1 MALWGHPD
9 FRRLW
14 TGDTISQFGAN
25 VGTTV
30 VPLLAAGVLNAT
42 PFEMGLL
49 AAASTMAFLVI
60 GLPAGVWVDRMR
72 RKPLM
77 VAMDVARA
85 ALMLSVPV
93 AWWLDLL
100 GLPQLIVV
108 SLAVGV
114 CTVFFDVAYQ
124 SYLPSLVGRGQLVE
138 GNSKLQASLSVAEV
152 SGPAIGGYAA
162 QFLGA
167 ANGVLAT
174 GLGYLSSAF
183 FLVRIQTVE
192 PAPERHPDPHLRR
205 EIMEGLRF
213 VFGNVTLRM
222 IVACTGTSNFFHGI
236 QNAVMILFLLQTVGL
251 SEGTAGLVLSAGG
264 VGGVLGAAFAYRIGL
279 LVGQARMIWLIPLL
293 TWPFTL
299 ALPFVSD
306 GWGLVLPMV
315 GAAVSVFGIVV
326 YNVGQ
331 VSYRQA
337 ICPDHLL
344 GRMNASVRF
353 VVWGTI
359 PLGGLVGGLLGD
371 GLGIVPTLW
380 VAAVGQCLAVL
391 WVLLSPLRGRA
402 DVTAAADA
410 TGTGAH

>member
-1 MALWGHPD
+1 MTLWGHHD

-14 TGDTISQFGAN
+14 AGDTISQFGSTI
-25 VGTTV
+25 GLTV
-30 VPLLAAGVLNAT
+30 IPLLAAGVLNAT

-49 AAASTMAFLVI
+49 AAAGTMAFLLI

-77 VAMDVARA
+77 IAMDVVRA
-85 ALMLSVPV
+85 VLMLSVPV
-93 AWWLDLL
+93 AWWLGVLD
-100 GLPQLIVV
+100 LPQLVVV

-124 SYLPSLVGRGQLVE
+124 SYLPSLVGRDQLVE
-138 GNSKLQASLSVAEV
+138 GNSKLQASMSVAEV

-162 QFLGA
+162 QFIGA

-183 FLVRIQTVE
+183 FLFRIRVVE
-192 PAPERHPDPHLRR
+192 PVPHRHSSPNLRR
-205 EIMEGLRF
+205 EVMEGLRF
-213 VFGNVTLRM
+213 VFGNVTLRA
-222 IVACTGTSNFFHGI
+222 IVACTGTSNFFHGV
-236 QNAVMILFLLQTVGL
+236 QNAVLILFLLNVAEL

-264 VGGVLGAAFAYRIGL
+264 VGGVVGAAVAFKLGK

-299 ALPFVSD
+299 ALPFVSA
-306 GWGLVLPMV
+306 GWGLVLPMA
-315 GAAVSVFGIVV
+315 GLAISVFGIVV

-337 ICPDHLL
+337 ICPDHLM
-344 GRMNASVRF
+344 GRMNASIRW
-353 VVWGTI
+353 VVWGAT
-359 PLGGLVGGLLGD
+359 PLGALAGGALGSW
-371 GLGIVPTLW
+371 LGIVPTLW
-380 VAAVGQCLAVL
+380 ISLVGSVFGMA
-391 WVLLSPLRGRA
+391 WVLLSPLRSMR
-402 DVTAAADA
+402 DLP
-410 TGTGAH
+410 TGASVEAHG

>member
-14 TGDTISQFGAN
+14 VGDTISQFGAN
-25 VGTTV
+25 VGMTV
-30 VPLLAAGVLNAT
+30 IPLLAAGALNAT

-49 AAASTMAFLVI
+49 AAASTIAFLLI

-77 VAMDVARA
+77 IAMDVARA

-100 GLPQLIVV
+100 DLPQLIVV

-152 SGPAIGGYAA
+152 SGPAIGGYAS

-174 GLGYLSSAF
+174 GVGYLSSAF
-183 FLVRIQTVE
+183 FLVRIKTVE

-236 QNAVMILFLLQTVGL
+236 QNAVMILFLLQTVNL

-264 VGGVLGAAFAYRIGL
+264 VGGVLGAAFAHRIGL

-299 ALPFVSD
+299 ALPFISD
-306 GWGLVLPMV
+306 GWGLVLPMA
-315 GAAVSVFGIVV
+315 GLAVSVFGIVV

-344 GRMNASVRF
+344 GRMNASIRW
-353 VVWGTI
+353 VVWGAT
-359 PLGGLVGGLLGD
+359 PLGALLGGGLGSWI
-371 GLGIVPTLW
+371 GIVPTMW
-380 VAAVGQCLAVL
+380 VSLVGSVAGMVWL
-391 WVLLSPLRGRA
+391 LLSPLRSMR
-402 DVTAAADA
+402 DLPTASSVE
-410 TGTGAH
+410 AHG

>member
-14 TGDTISQFGAN
+14 VGDTISQFGAN
-25 VGTTV
+25 VGMTV
-30 VPLLAAGVLNAT
+30 IPLLAVGVLNAT

-49 AAASTMAFLVI
+49 AAASTIAFLLI

-77 VAMDVARA
+77 IAMDVARA
-85 ALMLSVPV
+85 ALMVSVPV
-93 AWWLDLL
+93 AWWLGLL
-100 GLPQLIVV
+100 DLPQLIVV

-183 FLVRIQTVE
+183 FLVRIKTVE

-205 EIMEGLRF
+205 EIAEGLRF

-236 QNAVMILFLLQTVGL
+236 QNAVLVLFLLQTVGL

-264 VGGVLGAAFAYRIGL
+264 VGGVLGAAFAYRIGV

-306 GWGLVLPMV
+306 GWGLVLPMA
-315 GAAVSVFGIVV
+315 GLAVNVFGIVV

-344 GRMNASVRF
+344 GRMNASIRW
-353 VVWGTI
+353 VVWGTT
-359 PLGGLVGGLLGD
+359 PLGALLGGGLGSWI
-371 GLGIVPTLW
+371 GIVPTLW
-380 VAAVGQCLAVL
+380 VSVL
-391 WVLLSPLRGRA
+391 GSVLGMVWLLLSPLRSMR
-402 DVTAAADA
+402 DLPA
-410 TGTGAH
+410 TSSVEAHG

>member
-14 TGDTISQFGAN
+14 VGDTISQFGAN
-25 VGTTV
+25 VGMTV
-30 VPLLAAGVLNAT
+30 IPLLAVGVLNAT

-49 AAASTMAFLVI
+49 AAASTIAFLLI

-77 VAMDVARA
+77 IAMDVARA
-85 ALMLSVPV
+85 ALMVSVPV

-100 GLPQLIVV
+100 DLPQLIVV

-183 FLVRIQTVE
+183 FLVRIKTVE

-205 EIMEGLRF
+205 EIAEGLRF

-236 QNAVMILFLLQTVGL
+236 QNAVLVLFLLQTVGL

-264 VGGVLGAAFAYRIGL
+264 VGGVLGAAFAYRIGV

-306 GWGLVLPMV
+306 GWGLVLPMA
-315 GAAVSVFGIVV
+315 GLAVNVFGIVV

-344 GRMNASVRF
+344 GRMNASIRW
-353 VVWGTI
+353 VVWGTT
-359 PLGGLVGGLLGD
+359 PLGALLGGGLGSWI
-371 GLGIVPTLW
+371 GIVPTLW
-380 VAAVGQCLAVL
+380 VSVL
-391 WVLLSPLRGRA
+391 GSVLGMVWLLLSPLRSMR
-402 DVTAAADA
+402 DLPA
-410 TGTGAH
+410 TSSVEAHG

>member
-14 TGDTISQFGAN
+14 MGDTISQFGSS
-25 VGTTV
+25 VGMTV
-30 VPLLAAGVLNAT
+30 IPLLAAGVLNAT

-49 AAASTMAFLVI
+49 AAASMIAFLVI

-77 VAMDVARA
+77 IAMDVTRA
-85 ALMLSVPV
+85 ALLLSVPV
-93 AWWLDLL
+93 AWWMGVL

-174 GLGYLSSAF
+174 GLGYLSSAL
-183 FLVRIQTVE
+183 FLLRIRTVE
-192 PAPERHPDPHLRR
+192 PVPERHADPHLRR
-205 EIMEGLRF
+205 EVMEGLRF
-213 VFGNVTLRM
+213 VFGNVTLRK

-236 QNAVMILFLLQTVGL
+236 QQAVMVLFLLQTVRL

-264 VGGVLGAAFAYRIGL
+264 VGGVLGAAFANKIGL
-279 LVGQARMIWLIPLL
+279 AVGQARMIWLVPLL
-293 TWPFTL
+293 TWPLTL
-299 ALPFVSD
+299 TLPFISN
-306 GWGLVLPMV
+306 GWGLVLPMI
-315 GAAVSVFGIVV
+315 GLAVNLFGIVV
-326 YNVGQ
+326 YNIGQ

-344 GRMNASVRF
+344 GRMNASIRW
-353 VVWGTI
+353 VVWGTT
-359 PLGGLVGGLLGD
+359 PLGALLGGGLGSWI
-371 GLGIVPTLW
+371 GIVPTLW
-380 VAAVGQCLAVL
+380 VALVGSIAGVA
-391 WVLLSPLRGRA
+391 WVLFSPLRTMRDLPTVTSV
-402 DVTAAADA
+402 DVH
-410 TGTGAH
+410 G

>member
-1 MALWGHPD
+1 MTLWGHPD

-14 TGDTISQFGAN
+14 MGDTISQFGAT
-25 VGTTV
+25 VGMTV
-30 VPLLAAGVLNAT
+30 IPLLAAGALNAT

-93 AWWLDLL
+93 AGWLGLL
-100 GLPQLIVV
+100 DLPQLIVV

-167 ANGVLAT
+167 ANSVLAT
-174 GLGYLSSAF
+174 GLGYLSSAL
-183 FLVRIQTVE
+183 FLVRIKTAE

-213 VFGNVTLRM
+213 VFGNTTLRM

-236 QNAVMILFLLQTVGL
+236 QNAVMVLFLLQTAGL

-264 VGGVLGAAFAYRIGL
+264 VGGVLGAAFAHRIGL
-279 LVGQARMIWLIPLL
+279 AVGQARMIWLVPVL

-306 GWGLVLPMV
+306 GWGLVLPM
-315 GAAVSVFGIVV
+315 ACLAVTSFGVVV

-344 GRMNASVRF
+344 GRMNASIRW
-353 VVWGTI
+353 VVWGTT
-359 PLGGLVGGLLGD
+359 PLGALLG
-371 GLGIVPTLW
+371 GVLGSWLGIVPTLW
-380 VAAVGQCLAVL
+380 VSLAGSVSGVV
-391 WVLLSPLRGRA
+391 WVLLSPLRSMR
-402 DVTAAADA
+402 DLPTTSSVDA
-410 TGTGAH
+410 HG

>member
-1 MALWGHPD
+1 MALRGHPD

-14 TGDTISQFGAN
+14 AGDTISQFGAS
-25 VGTTV
+25 VGVTV
-30 VPLLAAGVLNAT
+30 IPLLAAGVLNAT

-49 AAASTMAFLVI
+49 AAASTIAFLLI
-60 GLPAGVWVDRMR
+60 GLPAGVWVDRVR

-77 VAMDVARA
+77 IAMDVARA
-85 ALMLSVPV
+85 ALVLSVPI
-93 AWWLDLL
+93 AWWLGAL
-100 GLPQLIVV
+100 GLPQLVVV

-124 SYLPSLVGRGQLVE
+124 SYLPSLVGRDQLVE

-162 QFLGA
+162 QLLGA

-174 GLGYLSSAF
+174 GIGYLTSAF
-183 FLVRIQTVE
+183 FLVRIKKAE
-192 PAPERHPDPHLRR
+192 PAPDRHPDPHLRR
-205 EIMEGLRF
+205 EVVEGLRF

-236 QNAVMILFLLQTVGL
+236 QNAVLVLFLLDVAGL

-264 VGGVLGAAFAYRIGL
+264 VGGVLGAAFAHRIGL
-279 LVGQARMIWLIPLL
+279 LVGQARMIWLIPVL

-299 ALPFVSD
+299 ALPFVSG
-306 GWGLVLPMV
+306 GWGLVLPM
-315 GAAVSVFGIVV
+315 ACLAVSTFGIVV

-344 GRMNASVRF
+344 GRMNASIRW
-353 VVWGTI
+353 VVWGAT
-359 PLGGLVGGLLGD
+359 PLGALLGGGLGSWS
-371 GLGIVPTLW
+371 GIVPTLW
-380 VAAVGQCLAVL
+380 VSVVGSVGGMVWL
-391 WVLLSPLRGRA
+391 LLSPLRSMR
-402 DVTAAADA
+402 DLPAA
-410 TGTGAH
+410 TSVEAHG

>member
-14 TGDTISQFGAN
+14 LGDTISQFGASI
-25 VGTTV
+25 GSTV
-30 VPLLAAGVLNAT
+30 IPLLAAGVLNAT

-49 AAASTMAFLVI
+49 AAASMMAFLVI

-77 VAMDVARA
+77 IAMDVVRA
-85 ALMLSVPV
+85 TLMLSVPV
-93 AWWLDLL
+93 AWWLGLL

-124 SYLPSLVGRGQLVE
+124 SYLPSLVGRGQLLE
-138 GNSKLQASLSVAEV
+138 GNSKLQASLQVAEA
-152 SGPAIGGYAA
+152 SGPAVGGYAA

-183 FLVRIQTVE
+183 FLVRIKTVE
-192 PAPERHPDPHLRR
+192 PAPERHADPHLRR
-205 EIMEGLRF
+205 EIAEGLRF
-213 VFGNVTLRM
+213 VFGNVTLRR
-222 IVACTGTSNFFHGI
+222 IVACTGTSNFFHGV
-236 QNAVMILFLLQTVGL
+236 QSAVMILFLLDVARL
-251 SEGTAGLVLSAGG
+251 SEGTAGLLLSAGG
-264 VGGVLGAAFAYRIGL
+264 IGGVIGAGLAHRIGL

-293 TWPFTL
+293 TWPFAL
-299 ALPFVSD
+299 LLPFASA
-306 GWGLVLPMV
+306 GWGLVLPMI
-315 GAAVSVFGIVV
+315 GQAVTVSGIVV
-326 YNVGQ
+326 YNIGQ

-344 GRMNASVRF
+344 GRMNASIRW
-353 VVWGTI
+353 VVWGST
-359 PLGGLVGGLLGD
+359 PLGALLGGGLGSWI
-371 GLGIVPTLW
+371 GIVPTLW
-380 VAAVGQCLAVL
+380 VALTGSVGGMA
-391 WVLLSPLRGRA
+391 WVLLSPLRTMR
-402 DVTAAADA
+402 DLPSAASVDA
-410 TGTGAH
+410 HG